1 MLASSSPSLVFT
13 PMITKEGR
21 LTTVG
26 ELIPVEGGAAEIE
39 RCGGDVEAWSE
50 RGEPGL
56 PAVGQ
61 QRAPT
66 CDPKTVS
73 SRVPSHR
80 EIAWDDRA
88 RRWRQPR
95 RTGPTAA
102 GLSMVMALL
111 AGSPSHPVITGIFDG
126 GGSSSMAKTAKTSS
140 RGGGDRRR
148 RGGSMAMREKAP
160 QAFRW
165 RSCPATLSGRS

>member
-1 MLASSSPSLVFT
+1 
-13 PMITKEGR
+13 MITEEGR
-21 LTTVG
+21 LTTVS
-26 ELIPVEGGAAEIE
+26 ELIPVEGGAAETE

-50 RGEPGL
+50 RGEL
-56 PAVGQ
+56 RFPAVGQ
-61 QRAPT
+61 QRVPT

-73 SRVPSHR
+73 ARVHSHR

-111 AGSPSHPVITGIFDG
+111 AGSPSHSVITGIFDG
-126 GGSSSMAKTAKTSS
+126 GGSSSMAKTAKISS